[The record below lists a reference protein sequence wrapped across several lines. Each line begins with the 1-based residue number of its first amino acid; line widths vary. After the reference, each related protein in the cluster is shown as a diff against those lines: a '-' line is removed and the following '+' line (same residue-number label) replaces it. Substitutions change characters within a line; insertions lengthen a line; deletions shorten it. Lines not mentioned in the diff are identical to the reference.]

1 MKNFIE
7 NPILKG
13 FNPDPSICRVGDDY
27 YIATS
32 TFEWFPGVRIHHSK
46 DLKNWK
52 LVAHPLNRKSQL
64 EMKGVPDSCGVWAPC
79 LSYNDG
85 VFYLVFT
92 NVKSFDGVW
101 KDTPN
106 YVVTTTDI
114 LGDWSDPTYLN
125 SGGFDGSFFH
135 DNGKV
140 WYLNMLVDHRKGK
153 FFGGVELQEYNT
165 GTKALDGEIY
175 YLTNGT
181 KLGSTEGPHLYKH
194 NDYYYLI
201 LAEGGTEYGH
211 AATILRSKSII
222 GPYDEH
228 PENPILT
235 CKSDVNHPLQKAG
248 HASMIETQN
257 GDWYIVFLIGRPL
270 STQGRCILGRETAI
284 EEIVWKNEW
293 PLLKSKTNL
302 PRVKIPMPNLEQ
314 LIPNQDIIRD
324 DFNSIELDNE
334 FQSLRIPTDDSWF
347 SLTERPGF
355 LRLKGKESL
364 TSMHTQAL
372 IAKRLQHLE
381 TEVSTCI
388 EFEPKTFQQLAG
400 LVLYYNTGHYH
411 YLHITANGLEKYIS
425 IISSNNFNAVEQEEK
440 CIISGIKSVVL
451 KATIIREN
459 LQFSY
464 SIDQINFTN
473 IGAVLD
479 MSILSDDNVRDGS
492 ERYRPAFT
500 GSFIGMCCQ
509 DLKTNNI
516 HADFDWFEYKEIKK
530 KEKIEAK
537 THQYQSK

>member
-388 EFEPKTFQQLAG
+388 EFEPKTFQQVA
-400 LVLYYNTGHYH
+400 
-411 YLHITANGLEKYIS
+411 
-425 IISSNNFNAVEQEEK
+425 
-440 CIISGIKSVVL
+440 
-451 KATIIREN
+451 
-459 LQFSY
+459 
-464 SIDQINFTN
+464 
-473 IGAVLD
+473 
-479 MSILSDDNVRDGS
+479 
-492 ERYRPAFT
+492 
-500 GSFIGMCCQ
+500 
-509 DLKTNNI
+509 
-516 HADFDWFEYKEIKK
+516 
-530 KEKIEAK
+530 
-537 THQYQSK
+537 